1 MGFIGDFLAGRTYRL
16 ARDFLFA
23 GVAIVV
29 MCVGALTVF
38 TSMLEQMRVA
48 GRQTLPPRIANQGG
62 PVTTQ
67 EIVRSVLDD
76 NPTTA
81 SIGTRSILT
90 EPQQT
95 GPRR

>member
-1 MGFIGDFLAGRTYRL
+1 MGFIGDFLAG
-16 ARDFLFA
+16 ARSSSPGLPLRGRRDRVLCF
-23 GVAIVV
+23 
-29 MCVGALTVF
+29 GALTAF
-38 TSMLEQMRVA
+38 TSLIEQSRVA
-48 GRQTLPPRIANQGG
+48 SRQSLPPRIANQGA
-62 PVTTQ
+62 PVVTQ

>member
-1 MGFIGDFLAGRTYRL
+1 MGFIGDFLAGRTFKL

-29 MCVGALTVF
+29 LCFGALTAF
-38 TSMLEQMRVA
+38 TSLIEQSRVA
-48 GRQTLPPRIANQGG
+48 SRQSLPPRIANQGA
-62 PVTTQ
+62 PVVTQ